1 MHWKNDEGTKIVT
14 MYETRTTGGL
24 HLLLICYTTKKLFF
38 EWHADSLKWDGL
50 MYYDYD
56 EHQEDKIPHIL
67 NIRLK
72 LWLCIFLNP
81 AFMIM
86 VRLPRLNLLSQAPFL
101 FATPS
106 SPPCSLLLLKTDFHV
121 SITAPNGHERARAQN
136 GKCGVLVRKHEDGD
150 SNK

>member
-1 MHWKNDEGTKIVT
+1 
-14 MYETRTTGGL
+14 
-24 HLLLICYTTKKLFF
+24 
-38 EWHADSLKWDGL
+38 

-136 GKCGVLVRKHEDGD
+136 GKCGVHRQNTHETVQGQDTKDGIQ
-150 SNK
+150 SAKGKTCVH